1 MKGVK
6 VIAGMNGPYFFK
18 FLSFDFSI
26 NKSHFVKTMAAIHNR
41 REKFPFH
48 IDQ

>member
-6 VIAGMNGPYFFK
+6 VITGMNGPYFSK
-18 FLSFDFSI
+18 FLRFDFSVDE
-26 NKSHFVKTMAAIHNR
+26 SHFVKTMAAIHNR
-41 REKFPFH
+41 IEKFPFH